1 MENLNSF
8 IITLTTVIVFISAV
22 ELIFP
27 DNSFKKYQ
35 SFVLGLIVLAV
46 ILTPILKFL
55 TSSENIGEQVK
66 MALEETES
74 EADGKESYKGEKNGE
89 YVLYS
94 LKSNC
99 EKFLREKY
107 EDKDFKVEIDG
118 KIDFNS
124 YETNINSVTVIS
136 RNKGSFEPI
145 IVNPNEEIE
154 IKETEFN
161 NEIKKSLSDEL
172 KISEDLIKV
181 IEK

>member
-8 IITLTTVIVFISAV
+8 IITLTTIIVFISAV

-46 ILTPILKFL
+46 ILTPIIKVL

-66 MALEETES
+66 MALEEMERSTE
-74 EADGKESYKGEKNGE
+74 GKESYKSERNSE

-94 LKSNC
+94 LKNNC

-107 EDKDFKVEIDG
+107 EDKDFKVEMDG
-118 KIDFNS
+118 EIDFKN
-124 YETNINSVTVIS
+124 YETTIKSVTVIS
-136 RNKGSFEPI
+136 RNKGTFEPI
-145 IVNPNEEIE
+145 IVNPNEKIE
-154 IKETEFN
+154 IKETAFS
-161 NEIKKSLSDEL
+161 NEIKKSLSNEL
-172 KISEDLIKV
+172 KVNEDLINV